1 VIFTTLGGNEIP
13 LGLAPYKI
21 KWKAASLSKFQTRIK
36 KFFCDYYSHLEWYE
50 EVPLSGKDV
59 SRLRWDFLCV
69 FEDKTGQRQK
79 VFVEV
84 QGFHHNS
91 FNPKFQK
98 NISDLDDQMYR
109 DELKKLFAE
118 KNSKFPVIEFFE
130 DDKVTI
136 EWFEKTYPRIL
147 PRKNS

>member
-1 VIFTTLGGNEIP
+1 
-13 LGLAPYKI
+13 
-21 KWKAASLSKFQTRIK
+21 
-36 KFFCDYYSHLEWYE
+36 
-50 EVPLSGKDV
+50 VPLCGKDV

-69 FEDKTGQRQK
+69 FDDKKQEKQK

-98 NISDLDDQMYR
+98 DISALDDQMYR

-136 EWFEKTYPRIL
+136 EWFEKTYPSIL